1 MRGEGVVLIVL
12 TSLIGLAIAGYVVA
26 GGAASLSSLLCWLEL
41 ACSG

>member
-1 MRGEGVVLIVL
+1 MRDEGVVLIVL
-12 TSLIGLAIAGYVVA
+12 TSLVGLAIAGYVVA